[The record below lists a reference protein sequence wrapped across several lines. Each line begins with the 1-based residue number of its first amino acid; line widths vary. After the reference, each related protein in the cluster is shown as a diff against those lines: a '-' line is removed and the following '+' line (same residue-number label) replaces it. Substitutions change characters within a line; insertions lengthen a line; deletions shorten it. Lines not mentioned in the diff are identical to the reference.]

1 MGKTEECFHVGGSA
15 EAWCNKLVS
24 CWHSPKFKIDLLL
37 FLVVVVVVVVGG
49 GGGGGV
55 AVDDVVVVVDDDD
68 DDVDDV
74 DVGVCWCW
82 HCLLRCQAVCEIL
95 QDQQKGRD
103 YDSNFMILET

>member
-1 MGKTEECFHVGGSA
+1 MF
-15 EAWCNKLVS
+15 LV
-24 CWHSPKFKIDLLL
+24 
-37 FLVVVVVVVVGG
+37 VVVVVVVVGG
-49 GGGGGV
+49 GGGGGGGGV
-55 AVDDVVVVVDDDD
+55 AVDDVVVVVVDDDD

-103 YDSNFMILET
+103 YDSNFMILETWSNMWLVFTTKTVVNSAT